1 MNLINKAVKCLKFL
15 MDNITKDECMDNV
28 IPILIEMASTEKN
41 ELGQTIAIQIF
52 SEKASFLGG
61 ETIELYV
68 LPMFQSLSEN
78 SNENLRIYCIKY
90 MIPLFEN
97 INYNIIETK
106 FIKIYTSILSPP
118 KIEALSLKICIDI
131 I

>member
-28 IPILIEMASTEKN
+28 IPILIEMASSENN

-52 SEKASFLGG
+52 SDKASFLGG

-68 LPMFQSLSEN
+68 LPMFQSL
-78 SNENLRIYCIKY
+78 
-90 MIPLFEN
+90 
-97 INYNIIETK
+97 
-106 FIKIYTSILSPP
+106 
-118 KIEALSLKICIDI
+118 
-131 I
+131 